1 MASQAPLTPPMDATN
16 AFFWEGARQ
25 GELRVQC
32 CAETGRLIFPPRVR
46 SPWGAHAEPNWT
58 VVCGQG
64 AIWSFAIPHP
74 PLIPQF
80 SALSPY
86 NVILVA
92 LDEDPTL
99 RMVGNLVSCV
109 GAAINSFDPEEI
121 QIGARVR
128 VVFEETDAEFPM
140 PRWVLI

>member
-1 MASQAPLTPPMDATN
+1 MASPAPLTPPVDATN

-32 CAETGRLIFPPRVR
+32 CVDTGRLIFPPRVR

-58 VVCGQG
+58 VVSGQG
-64 AIWSFAIPHP
+64 LIWSFAIPHP
-74 PLIPQF
+74 PLIRQF
-80 SALSPY
+80 SVLAPY

-92 LDEDPTL
+92 LDEDPTI
-99 RMVGNLVSCV
+99 RMVGNLISRA
-109 GAAINSFDPEEI
+109 GGAINSVDPEEI

-128 VVFEETDAEFPM
+128 VVFEETNAEFPM
-140 PRWVLI
+140 ARWVLI